1 MIGVI
6 KQHPELSYFAKDDCE
21 ENGVECIISRDI
33 SADSYVILKLDQFYA
48 TVFRSAPVNT
58 PKALDCL
65 IVLRCMNGK
74 FRLFLIELKSG
85 SINTQ
90 EIIDKFETCRTDFL
104 MERFYDI
111 FNAEGVE
118 YESIMSLL
126 ITSHEQ
132 DKNAGL
138 DYLLGNNP
146 QRILGKVVF
155 MKHVSKQYTIQP
167 C

>member
-1 MIGVI
+1 MIRVI
-6 KQHPELSYFAKDDCE
+6 KEHPELRYFAKEDCE

-33 SADSYVILKLDQFYA
+33 PHDEFVILKPDQFYA
-48 TVFRSAPVNT
+48 SAFRASPAKI
-58 PKALDCL
+58 PKAIDCL
-65 IVLRCMNGK
+65 IVVRCMNGK

-85 SINTQ
+85 RIDTQ
-90 EIIDKFETCRTDFL
+90 DIIDKFETCRTDFL
-104 MERFYDI
+104 VERFYDI

-126 ITSHEQ
+126 ITSHEE

-138 DYLLGNNP
+138 DFLLGNNV
-146 QRILGKVVF
+146 QRVLGKIVF
-155 MKHVSKQYTIQP
+155 MKHVSRQYTIQH